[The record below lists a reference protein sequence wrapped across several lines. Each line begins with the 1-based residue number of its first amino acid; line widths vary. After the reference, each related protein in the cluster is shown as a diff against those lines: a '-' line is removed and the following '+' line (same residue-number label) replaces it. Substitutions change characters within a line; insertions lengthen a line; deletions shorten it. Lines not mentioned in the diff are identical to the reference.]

1 MRNVHKPPINTDERG
16 LSLVEG
22 LVAAALVALGFLA
35 VLNLFPTAYST
46 ITYGGN
52 QTLAANYALQKIEQ
66 LKNLSFDDI
75 DKNCDITKPPE
86 DLPTPKFSRTCQT
99 LNVGVGSLQG
109 DLKKVQVTVPW
120 PGQYRPGSLSVETMF
135 TR

>member
-1 MRNVHKPPINTDERG
+1 M
-16 LSLVEG
+16 EG

-66 LKNLSFDDI
+66 LKNLPFDNI
-75 DKNCDITKPPE
+75 DANCAEENVCK
-86 DLPTPKFSRTCQT
+86 DLGNGFCRFCVVTP
-99 LNVGVGSLQG
+99 NVGVNVGVPSLAG
-109 DLKKVQVTVPW
+109 DLKKVQVTVTW
-120 PGQYRPGSLSVETMF
+120 PGQNRPGSLSVETVF

>member
-22 LVAAALVALGFLA
+22 LVAAALVGLGFLA
-35 VLNLFPTAYST
+35 VLNLFPTAYSN

-66 LKNLSFDDI
+66 LKNLPFSNI
-75 DKNCDITKPPE
+75 DANCANVCE
-86 DLPTPKFSRTCQT
+86 NVGNGFCRYCLLTP
-99 LNVGVGSLQG
+99 NVGVGSLQG
-109 DLKKVQVTVPW
+109 ELKKVQVTVTW
-120 PGQYRPGSLSVETMF
+120 PGQNRPGSLSVETVF